1 MESHDQLVRGAAEA
15 GFSPEA
21 YEKVARLL
29 DLLAGLNSHPYL
41 RARLALKGG
50 TALNLF
56 VFDVPRLSVDIDV
69 NYVGSTDLKTMLEE
83 RPQVERAIE
92 AVCSRLGLQVR
103 RAPSVHA
110 GGKWRLS
117 LTTASGRPGTL
128 ELDVNF
134 LLRTPLWPV
143 VIAESRQVGSLPVV
157 RFAMLDV
164 HELAAGKLAA
174 LFGRSAGRDLFD
186 TVELLKVDGLDHR
199 RMRLGF
205 VVYGAANR
213 RDWRGVRVEDIQAD
227 ATEVDRH
234 LRPMLRVGTVPTRND
249 LAPWVEKLVADAQ
262 SLVSRLLPLS
272 ANEYEFIERLNNAGE
287 IRPDLLTSDPEMQQ
301 LIACYPALLWKAKN
315 VRGYQARGKP
325 RRGDAE

>member
-1 MESHDQLVRGAAEA
+1 MRGAAEA

-41 RARLALKGG
+41 RGRLALKGG

-69 NYVGSTDLKTMLEE
+69 NYVGAADLKTMLEE

-103 RAPSVHA
+103 RAPSDHA

-117 LTTASGRPGTL
+117 LTTVSGRPGTL
-128 ELDVNF
+128 ELDLNF

-164 HELAAGKLAA
+164 HELVAGKLAA
-174 LFGRSAGRDLFD
+174 LFGRNAGRDLFD
-186 TVELLKVDGLDHR
+186 TAELLKVDGLDHR

-213 RDWRGVRVEDIQAD
+213 RDWRGVRVEDIQVD

-249 LAPWVEKLVADAQ
+249 LAPWVKKLVADAQ
-262 SLVSRLLPLS
+262 LLVSRLLPLS

-301 LIACYPALLWKAKN
+301 LIVCHPALLWKAKN
-315 VRGYQARGKP
+315 VRDYQARD
-325 RRGDAE
+325 RST

>member
-1 MESHDQLVRGAAEA
+1 MESLDQLVRGAAEA

-41 RARLALKGG
+41 RGRLALKGG

-56 VFDVPRLSVDIDV
+56 VFEVPRLSVDIDV
-69 NYVGSTDLKTMLEE
+69 NYVGAADVKTMLEQ
-83 RPQVERAIE
+83 RPEVERAIE

-103 RAPSVHA
+103 RAPSDHA

-134 LLRTPLWPV
+134 LLRTPLWTV
-143 VIAESRQVGSLPVV
+143 AIAESRQVGSLPVV
-157 RFAMLDV
+157 RFPMLDA

-174 LFGRSAGRDLFD
+174 LFGRTASRDLFD
-186 TVELLKVDGLDHR
+186 AVELLKVDGLDHG

-227 ATEVDRH
+227 VTEVDRH
-234 LRPMLRVGTVPTRND
+234 LRPMLRVGAVPARKE
-249 LAPWVEKLVADAQ
+249 LGPWVEKLVADARL
-262 SLVSRLLPLS
+262 LVSRFLPLS
-272 ANEYEFIERLNNAGE
+272 ANEYEFIERLNETGE
-287 IRPDLLTSDPEMQQ
+287 IRAELLTADLEMHQ
-301 LIACYPALLWKAKN
+301 LIAYHPALLWKAKN
-315 VRGYQARGKP
+315 VREYQARD
-325 RRGDAE
+325 RSI

>member
-1 MESHDQLVRGAAEA
+1 MDSHDQLVRAAGEA

-41 RARLALKGG
+41 RGRLALKGG

-69 NYVGSTDLKTMLEE
+69 NYVGAADLQTMLEE

-103 RAPSVHA
+103 RAPSDHA

-117 LTTASGRPGTL
+117 LATASGRPGTL

-143 VIAESRQVGSLPVV
+143 AISESRQVGLLPVV
-157 RFAMLDV
+157 RFPMLDV
-164 HELAAGKLAA
+164 HEVAAGKLAA
-174 LFGRSAGRDLFD
+174 LFARNASRDLFE
-186 TVELLKVDGLDHR
+186 TVELLKVDGLDYC

-213 RDWRGVRVEDIQAD
+213 RDWRGLRVEDIHAD
-227 ATEVDRH
+227 VIEVDRH
-234 LRPMLRVGTVPTRND
+234 LRPMLRVGAVPPRKE
-249 LAPWVEKLVADAQ
+249 LGPWVEKLVADAR

-272 ANEYEFIERLNNAGE
+272 ANEFEFIELLNDAGE
-287 IRPDLLTSDPEMQQ
+287 IRPDLLTSDAEMQQ
-301 LIACYPALLWKAKN
+301 LIACHPALLWKAKN
-315 VRGYQARGKP
+315 VREYQARG
-325 RRGDAE
+325 